1 MTVVNTNVKSLV
13 AQDSLMKSGR
23 SLSTAME
30 RLSTGKRIN
39 SAKDDAAGL
48 SISNRMDSQIRGLT
62 MAVKNANDGISL
74 MQTAEGALDEVTNSL
89 QRMRELAVQAVN
101 GTNNVQDR
109 AALDAEVQQLKS
121 EIDRT
126 AKTTQFNSINLLD
139 GSFKNKILQIGDK
152 ADQTL
157 KVGIAGAKVSDLGM
171 GPSATGGNVFVGGRI
186 GFSDGSTNVISTSFA
201 TDGSLSLVINGTV
214 ISSIKADTSG
224 ANNATKDIHD
234 ITTAINNSRAGV
246 KASAFN
252 QVTAAYAGSGS
263 IASTG
268 SFSITVSAV
277 DTGAQII
284 VKVTNTNS
292 LQEVVD
298 KINAQGGEETVKA
311 RINDEGKLVLF
322 NNSGANI
329 SVTDETNAN
338 ATIGMNQAIGFKTGD
353 SFRGML
359 KLESET
365 DNPVS
370 IGVTGKL
377 ANTGAVTDDTANTA
391 LRTLGLVQIKAVRSG
406 TVDTASTA
414 ASNATST
421 EAMKDAYTYQGASI
435 TSSSTEWIAGEV
447 KINGVDIYRSGQD
460 TDTTAKKV
468 NLINSFADE
477 TGVFATYGSNSSGSI
492 SITLNSVNNRP
503 ISVDLGNETITAAY
517 GGFASHGLNAV
528 NVGDSFY
535 DGTNPTSNGGSGSSI
550 TGLNVLSASSATDA
564 LKSIDNAIEQ
574 VSQSRANLGAVQ
586 NRLIATVNNLTNV
599 ATNTE
604 ASKSRIMDTDYS
616 KETTQLAK
624 SQIIQQAATAMLAQA
639 NQAPQM
645 VLSLLK

>member
-23 SLSTAME
+23 SLSTSME

-101 GTNNVQDR
+101 GTNNAQDR

-139 GSFKNKILQIGDK
+139 GSYKNKILQIGDK
-152 ADQTL
+152 ANQTL

-171 GPSATGGNVFVGGRI
+171 GPGTTGGNVFVGGRL
-186 GFSDGSTNVISTSFA
+186 GFTDSTNTISSKFA
-201 TDGSLSLVINGTV
+201 SGGSLSLVINGTI
-214 ISSIKADTSG
+214 ISSIKSDTSG
-224 ANNATKDIHD
+224 ANNTTLDIND

-246 KASAFN
+246 TASAFN
-252 QVTAAYAGSGS
+252 EATAAYAGSGI

-268 SFSITVSAV
+268 SFSVLVTAT
-277 DTGAQII
+277 DGAQIT
-284 VKVTNTNS
+284 VKVGNTTS
-292 LQEVVD
+292 LQEVAD
-298 KINAQGGEETVKA
+298 KINAQGGAATVQA

-322 NNSGANI
+322 NNSGANMT
-329 SVTDETNAN
+329 VTDATNAN
-338 ATIGMNQAIGFKTGD
+338 ATIGMNQAIGFKTAD
-353 SFRGML
+353 KFRGML
-359 KLESET
+359 KLESLT

-370 IGVTGKL
+370 IDVQGKL
-377 ANTGAVTDDTANTA
+377 ANSGTVTDDTANTA
-391 LRTLGLVQIKAVRSG
+391 LRTLGLVQLNAVRSG
-406 TVDTASTA
+406 SVNTASTV
-414 ASNATST
+414 SSETST
-421 EAMKDAYTYQGASI
+421 EVLKDAYTYQGASI
-435 TSSSTEWIAGEV
+435 TASTTEWMAGEV
-447 KINGVDIYRSGQD
+447 KINGVDIYRSGQT

-477 TGVFATYGSNSSGSI
+477 TGVFASYGSNSSGSI
-492 SITLNSVNNRP
+492 AITLNSINNRP
-503 ISVDLGNETITAAY
+503 ISVDLGNDTITTAY
-517 GGFASHGLNAV
+517 GGYASHGLVSV
-528 NVGDSFY
+528 NVGDDYY
-535 DGTNPTSNGGSGSSI
+535 DGTKPTGAGGSGSSI
-550 TGLNVLSASSATDA
+550 TGLNVLSASTATDA
-564 LKSIDNAIEQ
+564 IKSIDKAIEQ
-574 VSQSRANLGAVQ
+574 VSMSRADLGALQ
-586 NRLIATVNNLTNV
+586 NRLIATVNNLSNV
-599 ATNTE
+599 VTNTE
-604 ASKSRIMDTDYS
+604 ASRSRIMDTDYS
-616 KETTQLAK
+616 KETTNLAK

-645 VLSLLK
+645 VMSLLK

>member
-101 GTNNVQDR
+101 GTNNAQDR

-139 GSFKNKILQIGDK
+139 GSFKNKELQIGDK
-152 ADQTL
+152 ANQVL
-157 KVGIAGAKVSDLGM
+157 NIGIAGAKVSDLGM

-186 GFSDGSTNVISTSFA
+186 GFTDSSNTISTKFLSG
-201 TDGSLSLVINGTV
+201 GSLSLVINGTV
-214 ISSIKADTSG
+214 ISSIKSNTSG
-224 ANNATKDIHD
+224 ANNTTLDIND

-246 KASAFN
+246 TASAFN
-252 QVTAAYAGSGS
+252 EATAAYAGSG
-263 IASTG
+263 IIGSTG
-268 SFSITVSAV
+268 SFSILVTAT
-277 DTGAQII
+277 DTGAQSTI
-284 VKVTNTNS
+284 KVTNTNS
-292 LQEVVD
+292 LQEVAD
-298 KINAQGGEETVKA
+298 KINAQGGASTVQA

-322 NNSGANI
+322 NSSGANMT
-329 SVTDETNAN
+329 VTDSTNAN
-338 ATIGMNQAIGFKTGD
+338 SIGTNQAIGFKTGD
-353 SFRGML
+353 KFRGML
-359 KLESET
+359 KLESNT

-370 IGVTGKL
+370 IGVQGKL
-377 ANTGAVTDDTANTA
+377 ANSGTVTDDTANTA

-406 TVDTASTA
+406 TVATASTA
-414 ASNATST
+414 SSETST
-421 EAMKDAYTYQGASI
+421 EVMKDAYTYQGASI
-435 TSSSTEWIAGEV
+435 TSSTTQWIAGEV
-447 KINGVDIYRSGQD
+447 KINGVDIYRSGQT
-460 TDTTAKKV
+460 TDSTAKKV
-468 NLINSFADE
+468 NLINSFADQ
-477 TGVFATYGSNSSGSI
+477 TGVFATYGSNSSGSV
-492 SITLNSVNNRP
+492 SITLNSINNRP
-503 ISVDLGNETITAAY
+503 ISVDTGNKTITSAY
-517 GGFASHGLNAV
+517 GGYASHGLVSV
-528 NVGDSFY
+528 NVGDDYY
-535 DGTNPTSNGGSGSSI
+535 DGTKPTSGGGSGSSV

-586 NRLIATVNNLTNV
+586 NRLIATVNNLSNV
-599 ATNTE
+599 STNTE

-616 KETTQLAK
+616 KETTNLAK

-645 VLSLLK
+645 VMSLLK

>member
-1 MTVVNTNVKSLV
+1 
-13 AQDSLMKSGR
+13 
-23 SLSTAME
+23 
-30 RLSTGKRIN
+30 LSTGKRIN

-101 GTNNVQDR
+101 GTNTAQDR

-139 GSFKNKILQIGDK
+139 GSFKNKQLQIGDK
-152 ADQTL
+152 ANQTL

-171 GPSATGGNVFVGGRI
+171 GTGSTGGNTFIGGRL
-186 GFSDGSTNVISTSFA
+186 GFTDSTNTISTKFLSG
-201 TDGSLSLVINGTV
+201 GSLSLVINGTI
-214 ISSIKADTSG
+214 ISAIKSDTSG
-224 ANNATKDIHD
+224 ANNTALDIND

-246 KASAFN
+246 TAAAFN
-252 QVTAAYAGSGS
+252 EATAAYAGSG
-263 IASTG
+263 IIGSTG
-268 SFSITVSAV
+268 SFTILVTAT
-277 DTGAQII
+277 DTNAQVT

-292 LQEVVD
+292 LQEVAD
-298 KINAQGGEETVKA
+298 KINAQGGAAIVQA

-322 NNSGANI
+322 NSSGANFL
-329 SVTDETNAN
+329 VTDATNAN
-338 ATIGMNQAIGFKTGD
+338 ATIGMQQAVGFKTAD
-353 SFRGML
+353 KFRGML
-359 KLESET
+359 KLESTT

-370 IGVTGKL
+370 IGVQGKL
-377 ANTGAVTDDTANTA
+377 ANSGTVTDDTANTA
-391 LRTLGLVQIKAVRSG
+391 LRTLGLVQIKAIRSG
-406 TVDTASTA
+406 TVDTASTT
-414 ASNATST
+414 SSQTST
-421 EAMKDAYTYQGASI
+421 EVLKDAYTYQGATI
-435 TSSSTEWIAGEV
+435 ATSTTEWMAGEI

-460 TDTTAKKV
+460 TNTTAKKV

-477 TGVFATYGSNSSGSI
+477 TGVFATYGSNSSGTI
-492 SITLNSVNNRP
+492 SMTLNSVNNRP
-503 ISVDLGNETITAAY
+503 ISVDLGNDTITTAY
-517 GGFASHGLNAV
+517 GGYASHGLVSV
-528 NVGDSFY
+528 NVGDDYY
-535 DGTNPTSNGGSGSSI
+535 DGTKPTSGGGAGSSV
-550 TGLNVLSASSATDA
+550 TGLNVLSAASATDA

-616 KETTQLAK
+616 KETTNLAK